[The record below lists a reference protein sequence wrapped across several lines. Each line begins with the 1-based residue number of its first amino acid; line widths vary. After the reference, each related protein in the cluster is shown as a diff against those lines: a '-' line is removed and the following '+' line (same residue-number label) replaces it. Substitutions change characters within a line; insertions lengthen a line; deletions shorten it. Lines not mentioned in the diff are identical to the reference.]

1 MSHNNICDKLLQDYD
16 SDDNEDVN
24 LNQLEQDY
32 KSVFQVSA
40 KQFHNIP
47 STDNYNVDK
56 NVIQI
61 SDNNV
66 QSNNQQNQFNEKQ
79 QPSNPTNNQ
88 QRHIQHQ
95 SSYQG
100 QSLPSILKKKSSYDQ
115 SSNLIQGQFGF
126 EAQNLQK
133 SQGEQLVGSRDNR
146 DSQDIEKSQQS
157 PLNQQVRFGRKQE
170 KKFSIQDEV
179 LKLDRVESINQQNQK
194 IEEEDQ
200 KIQDQDEPG
209 SVDQEMLNRS
219 EMDYWKGEL
228 PLDLFLESTYE
239 NGQRTNLDALTVY
252 RPDVEPILYQSKTK
266 NIESYLYFDEK
277 SYDYQASVKD
287 GRRRNM
293 LRRINENDGFLGFY
307 SQNKRSDVLKMLI
320 CVTMYSESREFLENT
335 LYHIYQNQKGFLQ
348 IGLKDF
354 QICVVVIQDGIMKM
368 KEESV
373 DFYTEIEGEI
383 RDPKRNLKIRRF
395 DIQSQLDYFKFN
407 NQQSLID
414 ANEGLPPTIPKR
426 IALTYQNRLYFVKEN
441 HKNRYEKPKV
451 YSSNCR
457 GYSNNQIGMTVF
469 SVFKHKNAKKLSSHM
484 WFFEGFCRQF
494 NPKYCALVDVG
505 TLPAPDGLLK
515 FYMAMEGN
523 SRIGG
528 VCGFLGLEDPP
539 EYKSK
544 ENQVVE
550 GNVSLDEE
558 IKQKKENLRLNTKWW
573 NIWQSKKQQ
582 QSSNQNNDNIDEVQ
596 QQDIQKIELQKKKDS
611 HFKKKIISTTIFS
624 FFFFLPIQIIYFTLY
639 LIYFILF
646 KCVFKCIFKI
656 LKWISYNYLSGL
668 ASLKKAQLYEYTM
681 AHMLDKNFESL
692 LGFLHVLPGA
702 WSAYRYKAL
711 EIKLSQRQNLLQ
723 KRYFKQLINPDQLE
737 GNIQEA
743 NMFLAEDRILCLGI
757 YCQPDSNFILKYIP
771 DAQAFTDPV
780 ETLEE
785 FMNQRRRWIN
795 STLYAL
801 DYVLKHFSFHVQES
815 SHSSFSKYI
824 LLPFNMLFAKIGKL
838 NTYFIPA
845 FYMFVAITSSFQLI
859 SPEIKKGYMFRTTE
873 NYSDD
878 DGCIIGME
886 EPQQD
891 DLCSSQN
898 KEFCY
903 IVCEEKDFPSYLLL
917 LFDIVPAIYII
928 CFLLIVFASLTFRIK
943 RVNRLAVFEELS
955 RTLLTS
961 EQKQEVQKKEDE
973 IKQQQKV
980 LRESLQL
987 SSKQIKQ
994 ANKKINEAEKKLK
1007 EYIIKITK
1015 KSFKEMEQKIQQHQ
1029 VKLTPKEKL
1038 FKEKYDTLTSQDFSN
1053 SSFKILSAIMSFI
1066 SIIVMIIVTFAILM
1080 NIFNDNFGL
1089 VKSFVKLEYWL
1100 RLYVIIM
1107 ACLNTGSFFILLF
1120 VHLLFQP
1127 KLVWYIIIS
1136 YWSYTIYQPIYNFT
1150 LIIFSFCNIDDVTW
1164 GTKGISSEATS
1175 QLFYQSKVK
1184 FLLKW
1189 FSANALLLMVMI
1201 CGNIFSGKTPYI
1213 ILLIGMYGTLYL
1225 TVKTILAIFN
1235 YIKYFVIDKWIAYCR
1250 IRRFKNKNKVQ
1261 QQEIENKFKDFL
1273 KKIESSKT
1281 KSHNEWR
1288 ELYNNNKTIS
1298 QDYIQKFI
1306 TSPKSHS

>member
-1 MSHNNICDKLLQDYD
+1 MSHSNICDKLLQDYD
-16 SDDNEDVN
+16 SDEQEDLN

-32 KSVFQVSA
+32 KLVFQVSA

-47 STDNYNVDK
+47 SSDNFNVDK
-56 NVIQI
+56 NVNQI
-61 SDNNV
+61 DDNNV
-66 QSNNQQNQFNEKQ
+66 LYSSYQNQFTPKQ
-79 QPSNPTNNQ
+79 QTSNIMNKQ
-88 QRHIQHQ
+88 QKQIQPN
-95 SSYQG
+95 SYQG
-100 QSLPSILKKKSSYDQ
+100 QTLPSILKKKSSYDL
-115 SSNLIQGQFGF
+115 SSNLIQGQFGS
-126 EAQNLQK
+126 EVQNLQRN
-133 SQGEQLVGSRDNR
+133 QDEQLLASRENAY
-146 DSQDIEKSQQS
+146 SQDVERSQQS
-157 PLNQQVRFGRKQE
+157 PLNQQVRFGKKQE

-179 LKLDRVESINQQNQK
+179 HKLEKVGSINQQNQN
-194 IEEEDQ
+194 IEEED
-200 KIQDQDEPG
+200 KLLQDQDEPG
-209 SVDQEMLNRS
+209 SVDQEKLNRS

-252 RPDVEPILYQSKTK
+252 IPYVEPILYQSKTK

-277 SYDYQASVKD
+277 SYDYQASVKE

-307 SQNKRSDVLKMLI
+307 SQNKRSNVLKMLI

-354 QICVVVIQDGIMKM
+354 QICIVVLQDGIMKM

-373 DFYTEIEGEI
+373 NFYTEIEGEI
-383 RDPKRNLKIRRF
+383 RHPKRNLKIRRF

-426 IALTYQNRLYFVKEN
+426 IALTYQNRLQFIKEN
-441 HKNRYEKPKV
+441 HKNKYEKPKV

-457 GYSNNQIGMTVF
+457 GYSNNEIGMTVF

-505 TLPAPDGLLK
+505 TLPAADGLLK

-523 SRIGG
+523 SKIGG

-539 EYKSK
+539 EYKNK
-544 ENQVVE
+544 EKQVIE
-550 GNVSLDEE
+550 GNVSLEEE
-558 IKQKKENLRLNTKWW
+558 IAQKKENLKLNTKWW
-573 NIWQSKKQQ
+573 SIWQSKKQQ
-582 QSSNQNNDNIDEVQ
+582 QSQKQIHNDIDKVQ
-596 QQDIQKIELQKKKDS
+596 SQDSQKIEIQKKKDS
-611 HFKKKIISTTIFS
+611 HFQKKRISTTIFS
-624 FFFFLPIQIIYFTLY
+624 FIFFLPIQIIYFTLY
-639 LIYFILF
+639 FIYFILF
-646 KCVFKCIFKI
+646 KCIFKCIFKI

-711 EIKLSQRQNLLQ
+711 EIKISQRQNLLQ

-801 DYVLKHFSFHVQES
+801 DYVLKHFAFHVQES
-815 SHSSFSKYI
+815 SHSRFSKYI
-824 LLPFNMLFAKIGKL
+824 LLPFNMFFAKISKL

-845 FYMFVAITSSFQLI
+845 FYMFVALTSSFQLI

-878 DGCIIGME
+878 DRCVIGME
-886 EPQQD
+886 EPAED
-891 DLCSSQN
+891 VLCSSKK

-903 IVCEEKDFPSYLLL
+903 IMCQENHFPNFLML

-943 RVNRLAVFEELS
+943 RVDKLGVYEELS

-961 EQKQEVQKKEDE
+961 EQKQEVQQKEDD
-973 IKQQQKV
+973 IKQQQKI
-980 LRESLQL
+980 LTESLQL
-987 SSKQIKQ
+987 TSKQIKQ

-1015 KSFKEMEQKIQQHQ
+1015 KSFKEMEKKIKQHQ
-1029 VKLTPKEKL
+1029 VKLTAKEKQ

-1053 SSFKILSAIMSFI
+1053 SSFKILSAIMSFF

-1080 NIFNDNFGL
+1080 NVFNTNFGL
-1089 VKSFVKLEYWL
+1089 VQSFVKLDYWL
-1100 RLYVIIM
+1100 RLYVLIM
-1107 ACLNTGSFFILLF
+1107 ACLNTGSFFILVF
-1120 VHLLFQP
+1120 FHLIFQP

-1213 ILLIGMYGTLYL
+1213 ILLIGMYGTFYL
-1225 TVKTILAIFN
+1225 TVKTLLAIFN
-1235 YIKYFVIDKWIAYCR
+1235 YIKYFMIDKWIAFCR
-1250 IRRFKNKNKVQ
+1250 IRRFKNKNKAQ
-1261 QQEIENKFKDFL
+1261 QQEMENKFKDFL
-1273 KKIESSKT
+1273 KKMESSKT
-1281 KSHNEWR
+1281 KSQNEWR

-1298 QDYIQKFI
+1298 QDYIQKFLV
-1306 TSPKSHS
+1306 SPKNNS

>member
-1 MSHNNICDKLLQDYD
+1 M
-16 SDDNEDVN
+16 N
-24 LNQLEQDY
+24 LKQLEQEY
-32 KSVFQVSA
+32 KSVFSVSA

-47 STDNYNVDK
+47 STDNFNVEK
-56 NVIQI
+56 NVKQI
-61 SDNNV
+61 KDYNELSSSYQN
-66 QSNNQQNQFNEKQ
+66 QLTPQSQTSNNAKIQQKQ
-79 QPSNPTNNQ
+79 
-88 QRHIQHQ
+88 IQHQ
-95 SSYQG
+95 NSQQG
-100 QSLPSILKKKSSYDQ
+100 QTLPSILKKKSSYDQ
-115 SSNLIQGQFGF
+115 SSHLIQGQFGY
-126 EAQNLQK
+126 EAHNLQR
-133 SQGEQLVGSRDNR
+133 SQGEQLFASRENA
-146 DSQDIEKSQQS
+146 DSQDIERSQQS

-170 KKFSIQDEV
+170 KKFSIQEEV
-179 LKLDRVESINQQNQK
+179 LKLDRVESINQQNQE
-194 IEEEDQ
+194 IEEED
-200 KIQDQDEPG
+200 KDKLPEDEEPG
-209 SVDQEMLNRS
+209 SVEVEKLNRS

-252 RPDVEPILYQSKTK
+252 RPDVEPILYQSKAK

-277 SYDYQASVKD
+277 SYDYQASVKE
-287 GRRRNM
+287 GKRRNM

-307 SQNKRSDVLKMLI
+307 SQNKRNDVLKMLI

-335 LYHIYQNQKGFLQ
+335 LYHIYQNQKGFLK

-368 KEESV
+368 KEETV

-395 DIQSQLDYFKFN
+395 DIQSQLDYCKFN

-441 HKNRYEKPKV
+441 YKNKHEKPKV

-544 ENQVVE
+544 ENQVIE
-550 GNVSLDEE
+550 GNASLEEE
-558 IKQKKENLRLNTKWW
+558 IIQKKEKLRQNTKWW
-573 NIWQSKKQQ
+573 SIWESKKQQ
-582 QSSNQNNDNIDEVQ
+582 QSNRQINDNEIEEVQ
-596 QQDIQKIELQKKKDS
+596 NEDIKKIELQKKKDS
-611 HFKKKIISTTIFS
+611 HFKNKRITTTIFS
-624 FFFFLPIQIIYFTLY
+624 FIFFLPIQIIFFTLY
-639 LIYFILF
+639 LVYFILF
-646 KCVFKCIFKI
+646 KCIFKCIFKI

-711 EIKLSQRQNLLQ
+711 EIKISQRQNLLQ

-780 ETLEE
+780 ESLEE

-801 DYVLKHFSFHVQES
+801 DYVLKHFAFHVQES
-815 SHSSFSKYI
+815 SHSRFSKYF

-845 FYMFVAITSSFQLI
+845 FYMFVALTSSFQLI
-859 SPEIKKGYMFRTTE
+859 SPEIKKGYMYRTTE

-878 DGCIIGME
+878 DGCIIGRE
-886 EPQQD
+886 EPAED
-891 DLCSSQN
+891 ELCSSEN
-898 KEFCY
+898 KEFCF
-903 IVCEEKDFPSYLLL
+903 IACQENHFPNFLML

-943 RVNRLAVFEELS
+943 RVNKLAVFEELS
-955 RTLLTS
+955 RTLLTN
-961 EQKQEVQKKEDE
+961 EQKQEVQKKEEE

-987 SSKQIKQ
+987 TSKQIKQ

-1007 EYIIKITK
+1007 EYVIKITK
-1015 KSFKEMEQKIQQHQ
+1015 KSFKEMEKKIQQHQ
-1029 VKLTPKEKL
+1029 VKLTAKEKK

-1053 SSFKILSAIMSFI
+1053 SSFKILSAVMSFI

-1080 NIFNDNFGL
+1080 NVFNTNFGL
-1089 VKSFVKLEYWL
+1089 VQSFVKLDYWL

-1107 ACLNTGSFFILLF
+1107 ACLNTGSFFLLLLF
-1120 VHLLFQP
+1120 HLLFQP

-1213 ILLIGMYGTLYL
+1213 ILLIGMYGTFYL
-1225 TVKTILAIFN
+1225 TFKTLLAILN
-1235 YIKYFVIDKWIAYCR
+1235 YIKYFIIDKWVAYCR

-1261 QQEIENKFKDFL
+1261 QQEIENKFKEFL
-1273 KKIESSKT
+1273 KKMESSKT
-1281 KSHNEWR
+1281 KSQNEWR
-1288 ELYNNNKTIS
+1288 ELYNGNKTIS
-1298 QDYIQKFI
+1298 QDYLQKFLV
-1306 TSPKSHS
+1306 SPKNQS